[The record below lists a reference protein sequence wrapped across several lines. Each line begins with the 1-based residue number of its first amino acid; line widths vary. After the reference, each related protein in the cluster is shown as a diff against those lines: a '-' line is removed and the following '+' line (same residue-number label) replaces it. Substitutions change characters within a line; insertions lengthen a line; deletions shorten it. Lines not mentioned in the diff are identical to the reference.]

1 MQQNTILNNT
11 FTSSV
16 KDISQ
21 GNIEYGIT
29 APQFYSCLI
38 CLTLVIIVAII
49 SITRLIQTAMLRMN
63 FITPK
68 LIKDIKKQIV
78 AELK

>member
-1 MQQNTILNNT
+1 MQQNTISNNT

-38 CLTLVIIVAII
+38 CLTLVIIVAIF

>member
-1 MQQNTILNNT
+1 MQQNTISNNT

-49 SITRLIQTAMLRMN
+49 SIARLIQTAMLRMN